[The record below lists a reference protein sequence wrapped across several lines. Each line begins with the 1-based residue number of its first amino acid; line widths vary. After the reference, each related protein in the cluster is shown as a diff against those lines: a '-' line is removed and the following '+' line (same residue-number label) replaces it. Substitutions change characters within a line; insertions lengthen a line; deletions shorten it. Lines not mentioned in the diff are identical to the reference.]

1 MAKGGRHLARRCVV
15 QALYQWQVTGQNH
28 EDIEKSFIKNAN
40 LSGRHKDYFLSL
52 ISIIPQYIDAID
64 STIEPFLD
72 RDSEKLDL
80 IEQAIL
86 RVATYEL
93 KYDLDIPTRVVL
105 DEAIDIAKLFGSE
118 FGYKYVNGVL
128 DKVAKE
134 VRN

>member
-15 QALYQWQVTGQNH
+15 QALYQWQVTKQDH
-28 EDIEKSFIKNAN
+28 EDIEKSFIKNSM
-40 LSGRHKDYFLSL
+40 LSGKHKDYFLSL
-52 ISIIPQYIDAID
+52 INIIPQCIDDID
-64 STIEPFLD
+64 STIKPFLD
-72 RDSEKLDL
+72 RDADKLDL

-93 KYDLDIPTRVVL
+93 KYDQNIPTSVVL
-105 DEAIDIAKLFGSE
+105 DEAIDIAKVFGSE
-118 FGYKYVNGVL
+118 HGYKYVNGVL

>member
-1 MAKGGRHLARRCVV
+1 M
-15 QALYQWQVTGQNH
+15 
-28 EDIEKSFIKNAN
+28 
-40 LSGRHKDYFLSL
+40 
-52 ISIIPQYIDAID
+52 
-64 STIEPFLD
+64 
-72 RDSEKLDL
+72 